1 MHGARRP
8 ARGPNRAVRG
18 RGGLVTAACVF
29 GPGPMRGAAVSRHQR
44 PERRHLEDE
53 PGSHPE
59 SQMPADGGHS
69 LVDSLADGRI
79 PKQLVSSLGNN
90 LHDGSPSS
98 PSEAT
103 ATIRLTT
110 AGLVPAEVRIPVGGK
125 VLFVEVGSIA
135 PGQSRSTGALTV
147 ARSCGFH
154 DHLTEFDDMWKGR
167 IIVQ

>member
-1 MHGARRP
+1 MHLSTFIGCYFW
-8 ARGPNRAVRG
+8 RG
-18 RGGLVTAACVF
+18 F
-29 GPGPMRGAAVSRHQR
+29 GWR
-44 PERRHLEDE
+44 L
-53 PGSHPE
+53 
-59 SQMPADGGHS
+59 S
-69 LVDSLADGRI
+69 LVACCVLLARCG
-79 PKQLVSSLGNN
+79 
-90 LHDGSPSS
+90 GSPSS

-125 VLFVEVGSIA
+125 VLFVNDDARTHAMSSDPVQVHTDCPPLNDVGSIA

-154 DHLTEFDDMWKGR
+154 DHLNEFDDTWKGR